1 MTSPYDLGHLLRR
14 GSDLSEA
21 GDALLGG
28 DLTADDLAA
37 LKDFSAPKDFSPKI
51 LAAAIAI
58 HGASFFTTGIAS
70 GPPDAGDGLAA
81 GVDAFQGASEILGSA
96 GSDPGWQGAA
106 ALSYDD
112 GNIEQQSRTNQMADL
127 DTELAGLLQIQAA
140 EVKKLRNDMYI
151 VLGTLTAAIP
161 TAWALYKIP
170 LYGPAMSTWFQIG
183 TATACLSADTV
194 LLTKQGQ
201 RSQETGAA
209 IDNVASRYWQITA
222 QAQASLPLH

>member
-1 MTSPYDLGHLLRR
+1 MTSPYDLSHIRS

-37 LKDFSAPKDFSPKI
+37 LEDFSAPKEFSPKI

-112 GNIEQQSRTNQMADL
+112 RNIEQQSRTNQMADL
-127 DTELAGLLQIQAA
+127 DTELAGLLETQAA

-151 VLGTLTAAIP
+151 VLATLTAAIP

-170 LYGPAMSTWFQIG
+170 PHGPAMSTWFQIG

-209 IDNVASRYWQITA
+209 IDNVASRYGQITA